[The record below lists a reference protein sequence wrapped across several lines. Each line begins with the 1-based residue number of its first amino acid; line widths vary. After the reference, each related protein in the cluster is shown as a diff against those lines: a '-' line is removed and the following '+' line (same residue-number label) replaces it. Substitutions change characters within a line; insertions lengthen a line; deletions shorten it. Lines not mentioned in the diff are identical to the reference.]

1 MLQMAQPIIHHR
13 HPEFTDLLRSMSEN
27 LRYLFQTVQ
36 PVMTLTTS
44 GTGGMEAAVS
54 NLLSRGDT
62 AIYVNG
68 GKFGERWGN
77 ILRAYGVKAEEMK
90 IEWGTAVQREQIVEK
105 LKQFPTAKAVY
116 ITHSETSTG
125 VFTDVK
131 AVAQAVHE
139 NSDAIVVVDGITA
152 VGAHEVRMDDW
163 GLDVVITGSQK
174 GLMIPPGLAFIALS
188 ERAWKLAETSDLP
201 KFYLSLKRAR
211 KSLEDYDTPWTP
223 AITLIIGVEL
233 ALRMI
238 REEGI
243 ENIWVRH
250 RKLSSAIRAGCTA
263 LGLKLFGNSPSY
275 AVTAVWV
282 PEGIEFKTF
291 NKTIKQKYG
300 ITIAGGQDHLKG
312 KIFRISHL
320 GYYDE
325 LDMVAM
331 ISALEMTLQ
340 DCGWRFDTGAGVR
353 AAQRAF
359 SEVG

>member
-13 HPEFTDLLRSMSEN
+13 HPEFAELLKSMSEN
-27 LRYLFQTVQ
+27 LKYLFQTVQ
-36 PVMTLTTS
+36 PVMTLTAS
-44 GTGGMEAAVS
+44 GTGAMEAAVS
-54 NLLSRGDT
+54 NLLSRNDI

-77 ILRAYGVKAEEMK
+77 ILRAYGVRAEEIK
-90 IEWGTAVQREQIVEK
+90 IEWGTAVQPEQIVEK
-105 LKQFPTAKAVY
+105 LKQFPMAKAVY

-131 AVAQAVHE
+131 AIAQAVHG
-139 NSDAIVVVDGITA
+139 NSDAIVSVDGITA

-188 ERAWKLAETSDLP
+188 ERAWKLAEDSDLP
-201 KFYLSLKRAR
+201 KFYLNLKRAR
-211 KSLEDYDTPWTP
+211 KSLEENDTPWTP

-243 ENIWVRH
+243 ENIWTRH
-250 RKLSSAIRAGCTA
+250 RKLSCAIRAGCTA

-291 NKTIKQKYG
+291 NKIIKQKYG

-340 DCGWRFDTGAGVR
+340 DCGWKFEAGAGVR
-353 AAQRAF
+353 AAQRTF
-359 SEVG
+359 SEVE